1 MTRNMQ
7 SYENLQHRIYE
18 GVGEYG
24 TPLLEPTEFEKCEFI
39 GFNYCRTCK
48 DKEGKGVHFFLD
60 DYQFNRIWNQPN
72 KYLPIL
78 QQFRYVMTPD
88 FSMYTGFPKII
99 QIYNH
104 YRKHWIGAYLQENGV
119 DVIPT
124 ISWSTPDSY
133 EWCFDGEP
141 TNGTVAVSSVGTQKN
156 KKAKE
161 LFIQGY
167 QEMVRR
173 LEPETIIF
181 YGNVPEECMGN
192 IVHVR
197 TFQEK
202 FKEAKTPIE
211 TMTNRRVY
219 VTIDNR
225 DNISAITYYDEE
237 NKRSKQID
245 LMHPHKN
252 MIPHTHHGYLHNE
265 NDGAKGAANLTP
277 KEKRMVE
284 SVTDK
289 WYNRRGK

>member
-1 MTRNMQ
+1 MARNMQ

-24 TPLLEPTEFEKCEFI
+24 IPLLEPTKFEKCEFI

-48 DKEGKGVHFFLD
+48 EKAGKGVHFFLD
-60 DYQFNRIWNQPN
+60 DCQFNRLWNQPN
-72 KYLPIL
+72 RYLPIL

-88 FSMYTGFPKII
+88 FSMYTDFPKII

-161 LFIQGY
+161 LRKYTRRMYGKYRTYSGISGEIQG
-167 QEMVRR
+167 
-173 LEPETIIF
+173 
-181 YGNVPEECMGN
+181 
-192 IVHVR
+192 
-197 TFQEK
+197 
-202 FKEAKTPIE
+202 
-211 TMTNRRVY
+211 
-219 VTIDNR
+219 
-225 DNISAITYYDEE
+225 
-237 NKRSKQID
+237 
-245 LMHPHKN
+245 
-252 MIPHTHHGYLHNE
+252 
-265 NDGAKGAANLTP
+265 
-277 KEKRMVE
+277 
-284 SVTDK
+284 
-289 WYNRRGK
+289 GKM

>member
-1 MTRNMQ
+1 MARNMQ

-24 TPLLEPTEFEKCEFI
+24 IPLLEPTKFEKCEFI

-48 DKEGKGVHFFLD
+48 EKAGKGVHFFLD
-60 DYQFNRIWNQPN
+60 DCQFNRLWNQPN
-72 KYLPIL
+72 RYLPIL

-88 FSMYTGFPKII
+88 FSMYTDFPKII

-167 QEMVRR
+167 REMVRR
-173 LEPETIIF
+173 LEPEIKLFRFEKSDEF
-181 YGNVPEECMGN
+181 YEELPEEKKAEEEKSVKVVCLPPLKWISSGRS
-192 IVHVR
+192 R
-197 TFQEK
+197 TL
-202 FKEAKTPIE
+202 EAPIQ
-211 TMTNRRVY
+211 
-219 VTIDNR
+219 
-225 DNISAITYYDEE
+225 AA
-237 NKRSKQID
+237 
-245 LMHPHKN
+245 
-252 MIPHTHHGYLHNE
+252 YLLRPSWHR
-265 NDGAKGAANLTP
+265 LQ
-277 KEKRMVE
+277 
-284 SVTDK
+284 
-289 WYNRRGK
+289 